1 MTGITA
7 MFGALGANAIY
18 AAGLVIPGLGVDLS
32 PIDGALSGNNS
43 IDRTWIGYFT
53 PAADGQTQLGL
64 QTQAT
69 RGGNGDAFTLG
80 QLWLGPTAISG
91 ATDANA
97 NLTSFGSQTV
107 TGNFPMSPG
116 VYYPIRLRW
125 VGNYRNG
132 SFPFSGTSSGSF
144 AFFAASNFNVS
155 NRIFYNTLTGG
166 F

>member
-64 QTQAT
+64 QTQAN
-69 RGGNGDAFTLG
+69 RGSGGNASAFTLG

-91 ATDANA
+91 FTDANA
-97 NLTSFGSQTV
+97 NLTSSGSQTV
-107 TGNFPMSPG
+107 TGNFSMSPG

-132 SFPFSGTSSGSF
+132 SSASSGSF
-144 AFFAASNFNVS
+144 GFFAAGNFNVS